1 MIYEIC
7 QRPSVLLYISI
18 IVRIFGLI
26 LKLPILIKITP
37 QHFTLF
43 SLYTPALG
51 NTHAHVISITC
62 SGWRQ
67 GGALYGCHWREA
79 KDQSHN
85 TVQLLSAPGVLD
97 NEDKMMEVPT
107 GSIPSSPIGLGHES
121 YIVLNR

>member
-18 IVRIFGLI
+18 VVRFFGFI

-37 QHFTLF
+37 QHFTQF

-62 SGWRQ
+62 SGRVKAGPCM
-67 GGALYGCHWREA
+67 GGEA

-97 NEDKMMEVPT
+97 TEDKMMEVPT